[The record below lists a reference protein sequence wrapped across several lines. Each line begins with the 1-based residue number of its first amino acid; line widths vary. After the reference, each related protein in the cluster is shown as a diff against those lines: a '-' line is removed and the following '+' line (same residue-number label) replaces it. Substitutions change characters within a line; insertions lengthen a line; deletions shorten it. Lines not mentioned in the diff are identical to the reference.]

1 MKNAIA
7 IALLLLAAWTAQA
20 QPVSVSTRVIEF
32 PPTWSPGQS
41 ADETVIFSNNTS
53 QPILV
58 HNLYMDEPFEGYWSC
73 GSDEYLQAQSTC
85 RVGARHVARV
95 GEPLGLSEGLL
106 TFDLATGAIQVRLR
120 GFAVTRD
127 PAAGMQNLMDSVH
140 TLEFGAHV
148 AMRLVSLIT
157 PAEHLLLDGR
167 LQNDRAVCALMGTVV
182 KVVENE
188 AAIDRVSE
196 WSALAIIVQAEAVAS
211 AIGCVGVAT

>member
-1 MKNAIA
+1 MKNVIA

-20 QPVSVSTRVIEF
+20 QPVSVSTQVIEF

-41 ADETVIFSNNTS
+41 ADETVIFTNNTS

-73 GSDEYLQAQSTC
+73 GFDEYLQAQSTC

-106 TFDLATGAIQVRLR
+106 TFDLATGAIEVRLR

-140 TLEFGAHV
+140 TLEFRANV
-148 AMRLVSLIT
+148 AGRLVSHLN
-157 PAEHLLLDGR
+157 PAQRLLLDAR
-167 LQNDRAVCALMGTVV
+167 PQNDRAVCALLGNVV
-182 KVVENE
+182 RVIEKE

-196 WSALAIIVQAEAVAS
+196 WSALAMIVQAEAVAS
-211 AIGCVGVAT
+211 AIGCVGAAT

>member
-1 MKNAIA
+1 MKNVIP

-20 QPVSVSTRVIEF
+20 QPVSVSTRVVEF

-73 GSDEYLQAQSTC
+73 GFDEYLQAQSTC
-85 RVGARHVARV
+85 RVGVRHVPLA
-95 GEPLGLSEGLL
+95 GDPLGLVEGLL

-127 PAAGMQNLMDSVH
+127 PAAGMRNLIDSVH
-140 TLEFGAHV
+140 TLEFRAHV
-148 AMRLVSLIT
+148 ARRLISLLT
-157 PAEHLLLDGR
+157 PAERLLLDAR
-167 LQNDRAVCALMGTVV
+167 PQNDRAVCALMGNVV
-182 KVVENE
+182 RVIENE

-196 WSALAIIVQAEAVAS
+196 WSALAMIVQAEAVTS
-211 AIGCVGVAT
+211 AMGCVGAAT